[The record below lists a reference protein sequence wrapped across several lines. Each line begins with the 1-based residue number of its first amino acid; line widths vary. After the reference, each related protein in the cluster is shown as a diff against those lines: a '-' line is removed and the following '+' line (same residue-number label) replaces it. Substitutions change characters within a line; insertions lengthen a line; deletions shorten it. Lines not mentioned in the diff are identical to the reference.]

1 MSTSFLLDFYYGGVP
16 FCKKGTPPYP
26 LFKNFEEGYG
36 GNVYLQ
42 EKTIGGQIAIDTR
55 KDI

>member
-1 MSTSFLLDFYYGGVP
+1 MSTSFLLEIYYGGVP

-36 GNVYLQ
+36 GGKMSIYKIKPL
-42 EKTIGGQIAIDTR
+42 EDK
-55 KDI
+55 